1 MDKDGT
7 KWMIIL
13 DLLAWECVIYIH
25 DYIYEAEELP
35 RVHTGPDV
43 EWCNIPYLNMHQG
56 MYAKATILRIFSMIC
71 SESPNIYL
79 SYIYETMG
87 LVWAWKSNCFL
98 PFGMVGSSWVLD
110 GREPLLGSQMTAY
123 IST

>member
-43 EWCNIPYLNMHQG
+43 EWCNIPYLHMHQDL
-56 MYAKATILRIFSMIC
+56 ATQVTKSRIISMSC
-71 SESPNIYL
+71 KKSPNMY
-79 SYIYETMG
+79 SSCQYESIG
-87 LVWAWKSNCFL
+87 LVWALRSNYFC
-98 PFGMVGSSWVLD
+98 
-110 GREPLLGSQMTAY
+110 T
-123 IST
+123 

>member
-56 MYAKATILRIFSMIC
+56 MYAKATKSTRLYLNC
-71 SESPNIYL
+71 NKSPNMY
-79 SYIYETMG
+79 S
-87 LVWAWKSNCFL
+87 
-98 PFGMVGSSWVLD
+98 
-110 GREPLLGSQMTAY
+110 
-123 IST
+123 